1 MIIAADDYNFDYLKR
16 LPIQK
21 RRKGNP
27 KSRSGVRYKDIIMA
41 FDIET
46 TRLKDIEQSIM
57 YIWQWQI
64 GKDTTIIGRT
74 WEEFSRFIHKLKD
87 CCGEKE
93 WFVIYVHNLAYEFQF
108 LKGIYPFRSDE
119 VFATD
124 NRKVLKCSMLD
135 CLEFRCSYFHSNM
148 SLDVFLDK
156 MHVEH
161 KKLTLDYSK
170 IRYPWT
176 ELTEEEMAYCVN
188 DVQGL
193 TEALY
198 VEFEHDGDNLYS
210 VPLTST
216 GYVRRD
222 AKKALRHTT
231 LEYRQQQMPDWEV
244 YELLFEAFRG
254 GNTHANRWYA
264 GHILEKVYSID
275 RSSSYPEVLV
285 NHQFPVGH
293 WFEEPNCTFE
303 KLCKI
308 VGRWGKAIL
317 MRVSFT
323 NIELRDQFDG
333 CPYLSRDKCRDVRD
347 GIFDNGRILKAS
359 YIETTLT
366 DIDWQIVMEHY
377 KFEDCCP
384 LKVYYSRYGY
394 LPPTFIEEVIR
405 YYRLKTE
412 LKGNDDLDI
421 LYTKAK
427 NKLNSLYGMC
437 AQNPVKQSVIFD
449 IDSPE
454 QFYVDESQDPRDLLL
469 KANSKAYL
477 NYAWGVWCTA
487 WARYELQQGIDA
499 AGPYFVY
506 CDTDSV
512 KAVRVLDVE
521 KYNAEKERLAE
532 INGGYA
538 YDPKGNKHC
547 MGVWEVDG
555 IYNKFATL
563 GAKKY
568 VYTDEQDKLHIT
580 IAGVDKKKGALELE
594 EHGGIE
600 AFREGFVFRK
610 AGGTEI
616 VYNDKPDLPE
626 LDIDGHKL
634 KITANAVIRDSSYT
648 LGLTEEYRRI
658 IESCEKLKYFKIK
671 LKY

>member
-1 MIIAADDYNFDYLKR
+1 MIIAADDFKFDFLKQ

-21 RRKGNP
+21 RQKGNP
-27 KSRSGVRYKDIIMA
+27 KSKSGVRYKDIIMA

-46 TRLKDIEQSIM
+46 TRLKDIEQSVM
-57 YIWQWQI
+57 YIWQWQV
-64 GKDTTIIGRT
+64 GKDTTVIGRT
-74 WEEFSRFIHKLKD
+74 WEEFIRFTNRLKE
-87 CCGEKE
+87 CCDEKE
-93 WFVIYVHNLAYEFQF
+93 WFVVYVHNLAYEFQF
-108 LKGIYPFRSDE
+108 LKGIYPFTSEE

-124 NRKVLKCSMLD
+124 NRKVLKCSMLG

-176 ELTEEEMAYCVN
+176 PLSDEEMAYCVN

-193 TEALY
+193 VEALY
-198 VEFEHDGDNLYS
+198 TELEHDGDNLYS

-222 AKKALRHTT
+222 AKRALRHTT
-231 LEYRQQQMPDWEV
+231 LEYRQAQMPDWDV
-244 YELLFEAFRG
+244 YELLYEAFRG
-254 GNTHANRWYA
+254 GNTHANRWYS
-264 GHILEKVYSID
+264 GEILDNVYSID

-293 WFEEPNCTFE
+293 WFEEENCTFE

-308 VGRWGKAIL
+308 IGRWGKAIL
-317 MRVSFT
+317 MRVSFSG
-323 NIELRDQFDG
+323 IKLKDQFDG
-333 CPYLSRDKCRDVRD
+333 CPYLSRDKCRNIRE
-347 GIFDNGRILKAS
+347 GAFDNGRILQAD
-359 YIETTLT
+359 YLETTLT
-366 DIDWQIVMEHY
+366 DIDYQIVIDHY
-377 KFEDCCP
+377 KFDDCCP
-384 LKVYYSRYGY
+384 IKVYYSRYGY
-394 LPPTFIEEVIR
+394 LPPSFIEEVIN

-412 LKGNDDLDI
+412 LKGNDDADI
-421 LYTKAK
+421 MYTKSK
-427 NKLNSLYGMC
+427 NRLNSLYGMC
-437 AQNPVKQSVIFD
+437 AQNPVKQSIIFD
-449 IDSPE
+449 INSPE
-454 QFYVDESQDPRDLLL
+454 QFYVDESEDLKALLL
-469 KANSKAYL
+469 KSNSKAYL

-487 WARYELQQGIDA
+487 WARYELQQGIDL
-499 AGPYFVY
+499 AGPEFVY

-512 KAVRVLDVE
+512 KATKILDVS
-521 KYNAEKERLAE
+521 KYNAEKEQLAE
-532 INGGYA
+532 VNGGFA
-538 YDPKGNKHC
+538 YDSKGEKHC

-555 IYNKFATL
+555 IYKRFSTL

-568 VYTDEQDKLHIT
+568 VYIDTDDKLHIT
-580 IAGVDKKKGALELE
+580 IAGVDKKKGAAELM

-610 AGGTEI
+610 GGGTEI
-616 VYNDKPDLPE
+616 VYNDNPQLPDLE
-626 LDIDGHKL
+626 IDGHKL
-634 KITANAVIRDSSYT
+634 HITSNAVIRESTYT

-658 IESCEKLKYFKIK
+658 IESCERLKYFKIK